1 MIEHGAIYFDKP
13 DCTPTVEELTH
24 IQKYLR
30 NPVQASDI
38 FVFNIRLC
46 DNKVDRDY
54 ERFTIS
60 AIRKLETLYVGR
72 SGIITVGN
80 STSYPR
86 IFETWTNINKDIEV
100 VAGDHE
106 NLCELWGKAF
116 LLRSWNNSDAIA
128 AIQSKRFNR
137 VSVSCSIRQA
147 VCSICGR
154 ESCKHKKGFF
164 YCGREAN
171 VLLLDPQD
179 VYEWTILESE
189 NKRPLKAKVRKM
201 KASKNKYACV
211 DRENKDSRL
220 ESWTDVLNVN
230 RKEPATEVCSHQHKP
245 HKESLTL
252 TELQRIID
260 QLELCGYEC
269 QGGPL
274 EMNTAFI
281 RLKEIAHGCMAS
293 AKLDRSKFEA
303 CRMCD
308 SAFTNPELAPDNDL
322 SYCSIGKCEKGY
334 RMFIRSGDGKPVE
347 ILVEKWNDVAGWQI
361 IGHYYPKYC
370 PECGRHITEEALSEL
385 ERGIGGND
393 GTTD

>member
-13 DCTPTVEELTH
+13 DCIPTAEELTY

-86 IFETWTNINKDIEV
+86 IFETWTNINEDIEV

-116 LLRSWNNSDAIA
+116 LLRNWNNSDAIA

-137 VSVSCSIRQA
+137 VSVSCSIKRA

-154 ESCKHKKGFF
+154 ESCKHKKGFL

-189 NKRPLKAKVRKM
+189 NKKPLKAKVRK
-201 KASKNKYACV
+201 KKTLKNESACV
-211 DRENKDSRL
+211 NCENKDAGL

-230 RKEPATEVCSHQHKP
+230 RKEPATEVYDPKHN
-245 HKESLTL
+245 ESLFL
-252 TELQRIID
+252 TELQEIVN

-281 RLKEIAHGCMAS
+281 RLKEIAHDGTIPT
-293 AKLDRSKFEA
+293 KLDRSMWDGCEWCHSHVYTKVAYTLCNKNIGATYENVP
-303 CRMCD
+303 MQ
-308 SAFTNPELAPDNDL
+308 
-322 SYCSIGKCEKGY
+322 YCPVC
-334 RMFIRSGDGKPVE
+334 GKP
-347 ILVEKWNDVAGWQI
+347 L
-361 IGHYYPKYC
+361 
-370 PECGRHITEEALSEL
+370 TEEAWTEL
-385 ERGIGGND
+385 ERKIGGND
-393 GTTD
+393 GN